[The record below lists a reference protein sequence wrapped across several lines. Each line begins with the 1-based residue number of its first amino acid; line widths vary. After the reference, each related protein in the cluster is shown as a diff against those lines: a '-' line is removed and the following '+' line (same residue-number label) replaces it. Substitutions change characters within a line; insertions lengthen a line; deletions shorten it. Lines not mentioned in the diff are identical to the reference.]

1 MFTRIPPT
9 FLFVSSPSPP
19 TRAYM
24 SFGHF
29 NLILSPHFPNT
40 FSSLHASTTANAKR
54 YCINTSL
61 FAGNDARDT
70 LWRIENWRHPDGES
84 QTLFPRPRPANWCD
98 AIERRGVGS
107 WVSRFGFLS
116 EVGRTLLSEWVETST
131 HLSSMV
137 CVLVIASP

>member
-1 MFTRIPPT
+1 MPPT
-9 FLFVSSPSPP
+9 FLFSSSPSP
-19 TRAYM
+19 TRAYK

-29 NLILSPHFPNT
+29 SLILSPHLPNT
-40 FSSLHASTTANAKR
+40 FSSLQASTTANTKR
-54 YCINTSL
+54 YCVNTSL

-84 QTLFPRPRPANWCD
+84 QTLFPRPRPANCCD
-98 AIERRGVGS
+98 ASERRGVGS

-116 EVGRTLLSEWVETST
+116 ESVGRTLLSQWAETST
-131 HLSSMV
+131 HLSNMV